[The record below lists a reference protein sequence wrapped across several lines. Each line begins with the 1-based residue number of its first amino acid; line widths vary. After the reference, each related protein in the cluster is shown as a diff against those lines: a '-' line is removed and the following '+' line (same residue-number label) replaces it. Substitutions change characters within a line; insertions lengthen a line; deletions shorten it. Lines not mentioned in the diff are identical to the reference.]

1 MIEVTHQKLTG
12 DMSTVKDHALF
23 IDFNGLFQNAINR
36 WNLTLCSQIKRWS
49 VNIRQIIFLWFIQ
62 LLHFLTDKFKDNWG
76 HQRGF
81 EVQEGYVVMP
91 YVIPIQR

>member
-1 MIEVTHQKLTG
+1 MN
-12 DMSTVKDHALF
+12 TVKDRALF
-23 IDFNGLFQNAINR
+23 IDFNGVFQNPING
-36 WNLTLCSQIKRWS
+36 WNSTLCSQIKRWS

-62 LLHFLTDKFKDNWG
+62 LPHFITDNFKDNCG

-91 YVIPIQR
+91 YVIHIQR